1 MSRKIDIVGSIDWL
15 TIGLYALLVIA
26 GWINIYAAVYN
37 EEHQSIFD
45 LSQRYGKQMIWIF
58 MAILIALVIFAIDE
72 KFYSIFAYILYG
84 LTIAMLL
91 AVLVVGREINGA
103 RSWFGIGEF
112 QIQPAEFA
120 KIATA
125 LALAK
130 FMSVYNFKLLRTR
143 NLLMIGSLILLPPV
157 LILLQPD
164 TGSALVF
171 FIFILVL
178 YREGLPGEILLAG
191 FLFAFIFL
199 IALMYSQL
207 NVLILLCIITLVLYF
222 FLSRNVQYTIVALA
236 TVMLSITFAWLVTR
250 LAGMKI
256 PVHQTFLAGIGLAS
270 AIALALGIKHKIRS
284 AYTAIGFM
292 VLALAFTY
300 SVDYIFD
307 KVLEPHQQER
317 ISILLGKAD
326 DPQGIG
332 YNVNQSK
339 IAIGSG
345 GFAGKGFLQGTQTKF
360 NFVPEQST
368 DFIFCT
374 VGEEWGFL
382 GSTFI
387 LCVFGLLL
395 ARIIFIAERQ
405 RLAFNRIYGYSV
417 VSILFFHV
425 AINVGMTIGVLPVV
439 GIPLPF
445 FSYGGSSLWAFTAL
459 LFVLLKLDSNRKR
472 YMR

>member
-1 MSRKIDIVGSIDWL
+1 MSRKIDIIGSIDWL

-26 GWINIYAAVYN
+26 GWVNIYAAVYN
-37 EEHQSIFD
+37 EEHRSIFD

-58 MAILIALVIFAIDE
+58 MAIVIALIIFAIDE
-72 KFYSIFAYILYG
+72 KFYSFFAYILYAI
-84 LTIAMLL
+84 TILMLL
-91 AVLVVGREINGA
+91 AVLVVGKEINGA
-103 RSWFGIGEF
+103 RSWFAIGEF
-112 QIQPAEFA
+112 QIQPSEFA

-130 FMSVYNFKLLRTR
+130 FMSVYNFKLLKPR
-143 NLLMIGSLILLPPV
+143 SLITILMLVFLPPA
-157 LILLQPD
+157 LILIQPD

-171 FIFILVL
+171 FVFVLVL
-178 YREGLPGEILLAG
+178 YREGLPGEILLTG

-199 IALMYSQL
+199 MALMYSPL
-207 NVLILLCIITLVLYF
+207 NVLILLSVISLTMYF
-222 FLSRNVQYTIVALA
+222 FLSRNIEFTVIATIIL
-236 TVMLSITFAWLVTR
+236 TLSVVLSWGGIK
-250 LAGMKI
+250 LAGAEIEM
-256 PVHQTFLAGIGLAS
+256 HQTFLAGIAVASVVCIVLAIKNKAKTAFS
-270 AIALALGIKHKIRS
+270 AIAFLVLS
-284 AYTAIGFM
+284 IGFT
-292 VLALAFTY
+292 L
-300 SVDYIFD
+300 SVDYLFD
-307 KVLEPHQQER
+307 RVLEPHQQQR
-317 ISILLGKAD
+317 INILLGKAD
-326 DPQGIG
+326 DPKGIG

-374 VGEEWGFL
+374 VGEEWGFI
-382 GSTFI
+382 GSVFI
-387 LCVFGLLL
+387 LSVFGLLL
-395 ARIIFIAERQ
+395 ARIIVVAERQ

-459 LFVLLKLDSNRKR
+459 LFILLKLDSTRKR

>member
-1 MSRKIDIVGSIDWL
+1 MSRKIDIIGSIDWL

-37 EEHQSIFD
+37 EEHRSIFD
-45 LSQRYGKQMIWIF
+45 LSQRYGKQLIWIL
-58 MAILIALVIFAIDE
+58 MAVVIALVIFAIDE
-72 KFYSIFAYILYG
+72 KFYSFFAFILYAI
-84 LTIAMLL
+84 TILMLL
-91 AVLVVGREINGA
+91 AVLVVGKEINGA
-103 RSWFGIGEF
+103 RSWFAIGEF
-112 QIQPAEFA
+112 QIQPSEFA

-130 FMSVYNFKLLRTR
+130 FMSAYNFKLLRPRSLATIII
-143 NLLMIGSLILLPPV
+143 LIFLPPALILV
-157 LILLQPD
+157 QPD

-171 FIFILVL
+171 FVFVLVL

-199 IALMYSQL
+199 MALMYSPL
-207 NVLILLCIITLVLYF
+207 NVLILLSVISLTLYF
-222 FLSRNVQYTIVALA
+222 FLSRNVEYTVIGAIIL
-236 TVMLSITFAWLVTR
+236 TLSVTMSWGVSR
-250 LAGMKI
+250 LAGLSIAM
-256 PVHQTFLAGIGLAS
+256 HQTFLAGIGLAAALCLALAIKNRAKTAFS
-270 AIALALGIKHKIRS
+270 AIAFLVLS
-284 AYTAIGFM
+284 IGFT
-292 VLALAFTY
+292 L
-300 SVDYIFD
+300 SVDYLFD
-307 KVLEPHQQER
+307 RVLEPHQQQR
-317 ISILLGKAD
+317 INILLGKAD
-326 DPQGIG
+326 DPKGIG

-382 GSTFI
+382 GSVFI
-387 LCVFGLLL
+387 LSIFGLLL
-395 ARIIFIAERQ
+395 ARIIVVAERQ